1 MTADFRSTQDRRLT
15 FDKPQNADLRESEL
29 QSPRKVEAT
38 MAEPAKEAE
47 VEKKPRLSET
57 IGAKNLSKE
66 SEEE

>member
-29 QSPRKVEAT
+29 QSPGKDEAKN
-38 MAEPAKEAE
+38 AEPAIEIE

-57 IGAKNLSKE
+57 IGAKVLS
-66 SEEE
+66 